1 LTDFYN
7 SQIPGGNETRPEAPG
22 EAQVR
27 LASWIA
33 NVLRGWPFK
42 IKIYKFEEEALAKF
56 LGSIQRRWPAV
67 GKWGAPKK

>member
-1 LTDFYN
+1 
-7 SQIPGGNETRPEAPG
+7 
-22 EAQVR
+22 
-27 LASWIA
+27 
-33 NVLRGWPFK
+33 VLRGWPFK